1 MVSNSEPKDWVMQP
15 RRLLPYTINAY
26 NVFNMRKAA
35 VGELEQLVL
44 LAVLRLGDNAYTVA
58 IREEIA
64 ARAGRRLSRGAVYA
78 TLERLER
85 KGLLASSFG
94 EPSPER
100 GGKAKKFF
108 HALPAAIALLVENQ
122 QALYAMWDGIDWAT
136 EKR

>member
-1 MVSNSEPKDWVMQP
+1 M
-15 RRLLPYTINAY
+15 LLRAINAY
-26 NVFNMRKAA
+26 NVFNMKKAA

-44 LAVLRLGDNAYTVA
+44 LAVLRLRDNAYTVA

-64 ARAGRRLSRGAVYA
+64 GRAGRRLSRGAVYA

-85 KGLLASSFG
+85 KGLLSSHFG

-108 HALPAAIALLVENQ
+108 HGRAEFTRYSVTMFAARNQ
-122 QALYAMWDGIDWAT
+122 IQFYDCTIFPYWWRGQPGDAV
-136 EKR
+136 

>member
-1 MVSNSEPKDWVMQP
+1 MK
-15 RRLLPYTINAY
+15 
-26 NVFNMRKAA
+26 KAA

-44 LAVLRLGDNAYTVA
+44 LAVLRLRDNAYTVA

-64 ARAGRRLSRGAVYA
+64 GRAGRRLSRGAVYA
-78 TLERLER
+78 TLERLEG
-85 KGLLASSFG
+85 KGLLASHFG

-108 HALPAAIALLVENQ
+108 RALPAAIALLEENQ
-122 QALYAMWDGIDWAT
+122 RALYAMWDGIDWAT